1 LITRSA
7 IDDPQLRNPQ
17 LWDNLASDYFNNAA
31 YCPEN
36 DVNDERVAYL
46 DPSKPPRTPWTG
58 TALRQAF
65 STLRSKMT
73 VLSNNFHRSG
83 KITEGA
89 DQAEGDDDFYD
100 MAAAIE
106 DKHFCW
112 TKDVY
117 LFAYLVSGRQDQ
129 RWLTRQLDGTIS
141 FDIGTSHET
150 LPLQQTTKKK
160 ARTGADVSGWKEV
173 LAPSSTEVELL
184 QLRIRRETAQSR
196 LDVVNEDTAKV
207 NNDSARINN
216 DSAKERRHQLKMKNL
231 DDAINSPETPP
242 ELLAQLKTKKIEIM
256 EEYFRS
262 L

>member
-1 LITRSA
+1 
-7 IDDPQLRNPQ
+7 
-17 LWDNLASDYFNNAA
+17 
-31 YCPEN
+31 
-36 DVNDERVAYL
+36 
-46 DPSKPPRTPWTG
+46 
-58 TALRQAF
+58 
-65 STLRSKMT
+65 
-73 VLSNNFHRSG
+73 
-83 KITEGA
+83 
-89 DQAEGDDDFYD
+89 
-100 MAAAIE
+100 
-106 DKHFCW
+106 
-112 TKDVY
+112 
-117 LFAYLVSGRQDQ
+117 
-129 RWLTRQLDGTIS
+129 
-141 FDIGTSHET
+141 
-150 LPLQQTTKKK
+150 
-160 ARTGADVSGWKEV
+160 V

>member
-1 LITRSA
+1 MTRSA

-17 LWDNLASDYFNNAA
+17 LWETLATDYFNNAA
-31 YCPEN
+31 YRPEN
-36 DVNDERVAYL
+36 DVNDERVAHL
-46 DPSKPPRTPWTG
+46 DPSKAPTTPWTG
-58 TALRQAF
+58 SALRQAF

-89 DQAEGDDDFYD
+89 DHADGDDDFYD
-100 MAAAIE
+100 MAAAME
-106 DKHFCW
+106 DKTFCW

-129 RWLTRQLDGTIS
+129 RWLTRQLDVATS

-150 LPLQQTTKKK
+150 LQQTRKK
-160 ARTGADVSGWKEV
+160 AKTGGDVSGWKEV

-184 QLRIRRETAQSR
+184 QLRIRRETAQAR

-216 DSAKERRHQLKMKNL
+216 ESAKERRHQLKMKNL
-231 DDAINSPETPP
+231 DDAINSSETPP
-242 ELLAQLKTKKIEIM
+242 ELLAQLKAKKVEIM